1 MGGKETLPFV
11 LTQYTTA
18 DELVKHYGITGGVA
32 SLPTDQQQRY
42 NDYAENSNLAVS
54 AFLYKWADKL
64 PLATNTAEFA
74 YAKGMAFKFGQ
85 RLKQF
90 DDGSRNSVNFDTLFL
105 EDKEAI
111 SSVLKAK
118 PARTNTRRLISKAY
132 GSTFPPY
139 SQQYGQ
145 LGLFDNPNG
154 TS

>member
-1 MGGKETLPFV
+1 MAGKETQPFV
-11 LTQYTTA
+11 LTQYVTA
-18 DELVKHYGITGGVA
+18 DELVKHYGVTAGLTG
-32 SLPTDQQQRY
+32 LPADQQQRY
-42 NDYAENSNLAVS
+42 NDYAQNANLAVS

-64 PLATNTAEFA
+64 PLTTGTAELA
-74 YAKGMAFKFGQ
+74 YAKGMAFKYGQ

-111 SSVLKAK
+111 ASVLKAK
-118 PARTNTRRLISKAY
+118 PARVNTRRLVSKAY
-132 GSTFPPY
+132 GSVFPPY
-139 SQQYGQ
+139 SQVYGQ